1 MNTTDSHPDSKKHN
15 LSFGKR
21 VIDLYVDGFRNM
33 TVGKTLWI
41 IIIVKIIV
49 LIILMKILFF
59 PDVLNRDYNTDSE
72 RASAVRHSLSTPR

>member
-1 MNTTDSHPDSKKHN
+1 MNTTDSHPDRKTRKP
-15 LSFGKR
+15 SFGKR

-59 PDVLNRDYNTDSE
+59 PDVLSRDYDTDSE
-72 RASAVRHSLSTPR
+72 RAAAVRHSLSTPR